1 MRAAMMTAASL
12 ALTMTVLGNA
22 WSQRQQFYPSV
33 VYITKSNPS
42 MAVIYLQSLVMVILM
57 GKLMRKV
64 FFGQL
69 RAAEFEHLMER
80 SWYAVTETCL
90 AFTVF
95 KDDFSPKFVA
105 LFTLLLFLKS
115 FHWLA
120 EDRVDYME
128 RSPVITLLFHL
139 RVLSLSMV
147 LAALDMFFIQHA
159 YTSTLTKGASVQLV
173 FGFEYAILLTIVIN
187 LIVKYVLH
195 SIDLHSENPW
205 ENKAVF
211 MLYTELFIGFVK
223 VLLYILFFV
232 IMVRIYT
239 LPLFAVRPM
248 YLTMRAF
255 KKAFNDVVLSRR
267 AIHNMNTLYPDATA
281 EELANTDN
289 VCIIC
294 REEMSPT
301 PGSTKKLPCGHIFH
315 RNCLRSWFQRQ
326 QTCPTCRLDVLRAP
340 ASSSA
345 PGQQQPQ
352 PQQQQQQQQQP
363 AQMLFQQQMAA
374 LRNNL
379 EQLQRQRQQQQGQ
392 TQPQQA
398 QAGQPQQQ
406 QPNNNNNNNNNG
418 IPPNM
423 FNMMAGGGIP
433 PLPPFPFHPPQQP
446 GTAAGQPT
454 AAGAAGGQPGSGST
468 GARSPGFMFPPTFPF
483 VPFTVPPP
491 QPPPNF
497 SGMSEA
503 ELREMEGTERSNVE
517 ARIRCLR
524 NIQVLLDAAVMEMQ
538 QYSSVVARTNITTP
552 ATATTS
558 ATTSA
563 TATTSAP
570 VTSADTPTVSTGIS
584 APSTSQAASTQAQQT
599 AADQKPTAAVTSA
612 GSNCSSAAS
621 SADSSSSTAVSVTA
635 SVSAAN
641 VSASVSIGTSEAE
654 SSPGSAAGSMRP
666 SSETGAR
673 PKTSVTSAPVSTP
686 LTTTNG
692 QDQAE
697 SEEKADNDDHEKI
710 RQRRLAVFEEQKRR
724 LMKKSS

>member
-1 MRAAMMTAASL
+1 MRSAVLTAASL
-12 ALTMTVLGNA
+12 GLTGLVLGNA
-22 WSQRQQFYPSV
+22 WFQRQQFYPSV

-57 GKLMRKV
+57 GKLMRKI

-128 RSPVITLLFHL
+128 RSPVITVLFHL
-139 RVLSLSMV
+139 RVLSLALV
-147 LAALDMFFIQHA
+147 LASLDLFFIQHA

-187 LIVKYVLH
+187 TLVKYVLH

-211 MLYTELFIGFVK
+211 MLYTELFIGFIK

-281 EELANTDN
+281 EELAETDN

-294 REEMSPT
+294 REEMVAPSA
-301 PGSTKKLPCGHIFH
+301 KKLPCGHIFH

-340 ASSSA
+340 GGGGL
-345 PGQQQPQ
+345 GQG
-352 PQQQQQQQQQP
+352 QQQQQQQQQ
-363 AQMLFQQQMAA
+363 AGQAAFQQQMAA
-374 LRNNL
+374 LRNQLEAMQAQRPQPGAGGAQPPQNQQVPNFLNL
-379 EQLQRQRQQQQGQ
+379 MGQ
-392 TQPQQA
+392 MGGVPPFAGLPGAVPPVGAAAPPPQQA
-398 QAGQPQQQ
+398 GAAAPGAEAAAG
-406 QPNNNNNNNNNG
+406 
-418 IPPNM
+418 
-423 FNMMAGGGIP
+423 AGGTPGTSATGAQGAGVTAPGGAVRP
-433 PLPPFPFHPPQQP
+433 PFMFPPFPFL
-446 GTAAGQPT
+446 
-454 AAGAAGGQPGSGST
+454 
-468 GARSPGFMFPPTFPF
+468 
-483 VPFTVPPP
+483 PFTVPPP

-497 SGMSEA
+497 TGMSDT
-503 ELREMEGTERSNVE
+503 ELEEMEGRERSSVE

-538 QYSSVVARTNITTP
+538 QYSAVVARANASAATSTTATVAAEQQP
-552 ATATTS
+552 ATAT
-558 ATTSA
+558 AA
-563 TATTSAP
+563 A
-570 VTSADTPTVSTGIS
+570 
-584 APSTSQAASTQAQQT
+584 APSS
-599 AADQKPTAAVTSA
+599 
-612 GSNCSSAAS
+612 
-621 SADSSSSTAVSVTA
+621 
-635 SVSAAN
+635 
-641 VSASVSIGTSEAE
+641 SASVSVADSSVANAASGAAESNSGAASSKPTDAASSVSNTSTTVPPPS
-654 SSPGSAAGSMRP
+654 SSPGPFLSPA
-666 SSETGAR
+666 ETGAR
-673 PKTSVTSAPVSTP
+673 PKVSTSS
-686 LTTTNG
+686 TTIKDESTS
-692 QDQAE
+692 QKKEVTAVS
-697 SEEKADNDDHEKI
+697 SEEIVKVEGEGQKENPFEALAEEKNKTAEQEEI
-710 RQRRLAVFEEQKRR
+710 RKRRLAVFEEQKRR
-724 LMKKSS
+724 LMNK

>member
-1 MRAAMMTAASL
+1 MRSAVLTAASL
-12 ALTMTVLGNA
+12 GMTAMVLGNA
-22 WSQRQQFYPSV
+22 WFQRQQFYPSV

-57 GKLMRKV
+57 GKLMRKI

-128 RSPVITLLFHL
+128 RSPVITVLFHL
-139 RVLSLSMV
+139 RVLSLALV
-147 LAALDMFFIQHA
+147 LASLDLFFIQHA

-187 LIVKYVLH
+187 TLVKYVLH

-211 MLYTELFIGFVK
+211 MLYTELFIGFIK

-281 EELANTDN
+281 EELADTDN

-294 REEMSPT
+294 REEMVAPSA
-301 PGSTKKLPCGHIFH
+301 KKLPCGHIFH

-340 ASSSA
+340 GVGGGA
-345 PGQQQPQ
+345 GG
-352 PQQQQQQQQQP
+352 QQQQP
-363 AQMLFQQQMAA
+363 GQAVFQQQMAA
-374 LRNNL
+374 LRNQL
-379 EQLQRQRQQQQGQ
+379 EAMQAQRQQPGG
-392 TQPQQA
+392 
-398 QAGQPQQQ
+398 AGQPNQNQAVPNFLNMMGQMGGMPPFAGVPGGFVPPAAPQQQ
-406 QPNNNNNNNNNG
+406 QAG
-418 IPPNM
+418 AGAGATAGAATATAGAAATGAAGVAGAAAA
-423 FNMMAGGGIP
+423 AGGVRP
-433 PLPPFPFHPPQQP
+433 PFMFPPFPFL
-446 GTAAGQPT
+446 
-454 AAGAAGGQPGSGST
+454 
-468 GARSPGFMFPPTFPF
+468 
-483 VPFTVPPP
+483 PFTVPPP

-497 SGMSEA
+497 SGMSDT
-503 ELREMEGTERSNVE
+503 ELQEMEGRERSSVE

-538 QYSSVVARTNITTP
+538 QYSAVVARANAAAP
-552 ATATTS
+552 AGVAPGAAATA
-558 ATTSA
+558 
-563 TATTSAP
+563 
-570 VTSADTPTVSTGIS
+570 
-584 APSTSQAASTQAQQT
+584 AASNTPVDA
-599 AADQKPTAAVTSA
+599 
-612 GSNCSSAAS
+612 SSAADTAGVSEETDTATS
-621 SADSSSSTAVSVTA
+621 SASTSGVSSSSTPTTSTIS
-635 SVSAAN
+635 SVSSTAA
-641 VSASVSIGTSEAE
+641 AST
-654 SSPGSAAGSMRP
+654 SAAVPPELPRP
-666 SSETGAR
+666 LLSPSETGAR
-673 PKTSVTSAPVSTP
+673 PKVPTSASVAPKAE
-686 LTTTNG
+686 LTSGEEKIGEEKGEKPKENPFV
-692 QDQAE
+692 AL
-697 SEEKADNDDHEKI
+697 SEEPATRTAEQEEI
-710 RQRRLAVFEEQKRR
+710 RKRRLAVFEEQKKR
-724 LMKKSS
+724 LMNK

>member
-1 MRAAMMTAASL
+1 MRSAVLTAASL
-12 ALTMTVLGNA
+12 GLTGLVLGNA
-22 WSQRQQFYPSV
+22 WFQRQQFYPSV

-57 GKLMRKV
+57 GKLMRKI

-128 RSPVITLLFHL
+128 RSPVITILFHL
-139 RVLSLSMV
+139 RVLSLALV
-147 LAALDMFFIQHA
+147 LASLDLFFIQHA

-187 LIVKYVLH
+187 TLVKYVLH

-211 MLYTELFIGFVK
+211 MLYTELFIGFIK

-281 EELANTDN
+281 EELAETDN

-294 REEMSPT
+294 REEMVAPSA
-301 PGSTKKLPCGHIFH
+301 KKLPCGHIFH

-340 ASSSA
+340 GGGGL
-345 PGQQQPQ
+345 GQGH
-352 PQQQQQQQQQP
+352 QQQQQQAGQ
-363 AQMLFQQQMAA
+363 AAFQQQMAA
-374 LRNNL
+374 LRNQL
-379 EQLQRQRQQQQGQ
+379 EAMQAQRPQPGVGGA
-392 TQPQQA
+392 QPQQN
-398 QAGQPQQQ
+398 QQVPNFLNMMGQMGGVPPFAGLPGAVPPVGVGAPQQQ
-406 QPNNNNNNNNNG
+406 QAGTPAPGAEATAGAGTSSASAGAAGAGVTGANG
-418 IPPNM
+418 GSAGAAVRPPFM
-423 FNMMAGGGIP
+423 F
-433 PLPPFPFHPPQQP
+433 PPFPFL
-446 GTAAGQPT
+446 
-454 AAGAAGGQPGSGST
+454 
-468 GARSPGFMFPPTFPF
+468 
-483 VPFTVPPP
+483 PFTVPPP

-497 SGMSEA
+497 TGMSDT
-503 ELREMEGTERSNVE
+503 ELEEMEGRERSNVE

-538 QYSSVVARTNITTP
+538 QYSAVVARANASSSTNSSASAAGVTEPTTTTTTVP
-552 ATATTS
+552 AA
-558 ATTSA
+558 
-563 TATTSAP
+563 
-570 VTSADTPTVSTGIS
+570 AD
-584 APSTSQAASTQAQQT
+584 STSTSETSNSSSVSVATSTVVTASSGGDQT
-599 AADQKPTAAVTSA
+599 SSVV
-612 GSNCSSAAS
+612 SSAAS
-621 SADSSSSTAVSVTA
+621 ASITSATVTQSSQ
-635 SVSAAN
+635 
-641 VSASVSIGTSEAE
+641 GPFL
-654 SSPGSAAGSMRP
+654 SP
-666 SSETGAR
+666 SETGAR
-673 PKTSVTSAPVSTP
+673 PKVSSSATIKDESSSKVTTLS
-686 LTTTNG
+686 
-692 QDQAE
+692 
-697 SEEKADNDDHEKI
+697 SEEVEDVKSEKPEENPFTALAEEEKSKTAEQEEI
-710 RQRRLAVFEEQKRR
+710 RKRRLAVFEEQKRR
-724 LMKKSS
+724 LMNK

>member
-1 MRAAMMTAASL
+1 MRSAVLTAASL
-12 ALTMTVLGNA
+12 GLTGLVLGNA
-22 WSQRQQFYPSV
+22 WFQRQQFYPSV

-57 GKLMRKV
+57 GKLMRKI

-128 RSPVITLLFHL
+128 RSPVITILFHL
-139 RVLSLSMV
+139 RVLSLALV
-147 LAALDMFFIQHA
+147 LASLDLFFIQHA

-187 LIVKYVLH
+187 TLVKYVLH

-211 MLYTELFIGFVK
+211 MLYTELFIGFIK

-281 EELANTDN
+281 EELAETDN

-294 REEMSPT
+294 REEMVAPSA
-301 PGSTKKLPCGHIFH
+301 KKLPCGHIFH

-340 ASSSA
+340 GVGGL
-345 PGQQQPQ
+345 GQG
-352 PQQQQQQQQQP
+352 QQQQQQQGQ
-363 AQMLFQQQMAA
+363 AAFQQQMAA
-374 LRNNL
+374 LRNQL
-379 EQLQRQRQQQQGQ
+379 EAMQAQRPQHGAVPAQA
-392 TQPQQA
+392 QPQPNFMNLMGQMGGIPPF
-398 QAGQPQQQ
+398 AGVPGAVPPAGAGVPQQQ
-406 QPNNNNNNNNNG
+406 Q
-418 IPPNM
+418 
-423 FNMMAGGGIP
+423 AAA
-433 PLPPFPFHPPQQP
+433 P
-446 GTAAGQPT
+446 GAEA
-454 AAGAAGGQPGSGST
+454 AAGAAGGTAPPGAGV
-468 GARSPGFMFPPTFPF
+468 GAAAGGVRPPFMFPPFPF
-483 VPFTVPPP
+483 LPFTVPPP

-497 SGMSEA
+497 TGMSDT
-503 ELREMEGTERSNVE
+503 ELEEMEGRERSSVE

-538 QYSSVVARTNITTP
+538 QYSAVVARAN
-552 ATATTS
+552 ATAPTTASSAAPAPPAPASPSPAAPADSTSDDTPVGNEASAATS
-558 ATTSA
+558 AS
-563 TATTSAP
+563 
-570 VTSADTPTVSTGIS
+570 
-584 APSTSQAASTQAQQT
+584 STSSIPKLSTAASAASTI
-599 AADQKPTAAVTSA
+599 
-612 GSNCSSAAS
+612 
-621 SADSSSSTAVSVTA
+621 SSSTPAAVLPEVA
-635 SVSAAN
+635 
-641 VSASVSIGTSEAE
+641 
-654 SSPGSAAGSMRP
+654 RP
-666 SSETGAR
+666 PSETGAR
-673 PKTSVTSAPVSTP
+673 PKVVNEASSSSA
-686 LTTTNG
+686 LKI
-692 QDQAE
+692 E
-697 SEEKADNDDHEKI
+697 SPTEEKVELKGEKSKENPFEALCEAEAGKTAEQEEI
-710 RQRRLAVFEEQKRR
+710 RKRRLAVFEEQKKR
-724 LMKKSS
+724 LMNK

>member
-1 MRAAMMTAASL
+1 MRAAVLTAASV
-12 ALTMTVLGNA
+12 ALTTVVLANA
-22 WSQRQQFYPSV
+22 WTQRQQFYPSV

-128 RSPVITLLFHL
+128 RSPVITVLFHL
-139 RVLSLSMV
+139 RVLSLSLV
-147 LAALDMFFIQHA
+147 LASLDMFFIQHA

-173 FGFEYAILLTIVIN
+173 FGFEYAILLTIVVN
-187 LIVKYVLH
+187 TIVKYVLH

-211 MLYTELFIGFVK
+211 MLYTELFVGFVK

-294 REEMSPT
+294 REEMVAGS
-301 PGSTKKLPCGHIFH
+301 STKKLPCNHIFH
-315 RNCLRSWFQRQ
+315 KNCLRSWFQRQ

-340 ASSSA
+340 AA
-345 PGQQQPQ
+345 PPTTTPNGLAAGQPQ
-352 PQQQQQQQQQP
+352 PGHQQQQQQP
-363 AQMLFQQQMAA
+363 PAQMMFQQQMAA

-379 EQLQRQRQQQQGQ
+379 EALQAQRQQQRQQQQPAAAAAGAA
-392 TQPQQA
+392 PQNQNQA
-398 QAGQPQQQ
+398 V
-406 QPNNNNNNNNNG
+406 PNL
-418 IPPNM
+418 
-423 FNMMAGGGIP
+423 FNFMAGGVP
-433 PLPPFPFHPPQQP
+433 VPPFPFHPPQPQP
-446 GTAAGQPT
+446 QAQ
-454 AAGAAGGQPGSGST
+454 AGGQAAAAGSQPPTSGGQTTTADNNQQRST
-468 GARSPGFMFPPTFPF
+468 AGASATTSPPAGGQRPPFMFPPFPF
-483 VPFTVPPP
+483 MPFTVPPP

-497 SGMSEA
+497 TGMSEA
-503 ELREMEGTERSNVE
+503 ELREMEGTERTNIE

-538 QYSSVVARTNITTP
+538 QYSTVVARHNITVPAPTP
-552 ATATTS
+552 SQTGRNTS
-558 ATTSA
+558 EPETEVKSDNTGDKTS
-563 TATTSAP
+563 S
-570 VTSADTPTVSTGIS
+570 PTVSSPSLAS
-584 APSTSQAASTQAQQT
+584 ASLSSTV
-599 AADQKPTAAVTSA
+599 PTSVTS
-612 GSNCSSAAS
+612 SVTSSSSAIPATV
-621 SADSSSSTAVSVTA
+621 ADSSTTD
-635 SVSAAN
+635 
-641 VSASVSIGTSEAE
+641 T
-654 SSPGSAAGSMRP
+654 RP

-673 PKTSVTSAPVSTP
+673 PKTSSIVSSTTSVVNSSSGSKQSSVV
-686 LTTTNG
+686 TNG
-692 QDQAE
+692 E
-697 SEEKADNDDHEKI
+697 NLINNEVITKNDDHEEI

-724 LMKKSS
+724 LMKKN